1 MLENDMKAKTNKLNK
16 PRNFVAKDL
25 FTPKY
30 RMKVEVNTYKRAVE
44 KQTLRK
50 QSHVLF

>member
-1 MLENDMKAKTNKLNK
+1 MNTKRSKLNK

-30 RMKVEVNTYKRAVE
+30 RMKVEHSLNVYKRATE
-44 KQTLRK
+44 KQNLRK
-50 QSHVLF
+50 ISNVYF